1 MSLQF
6 LKDALEDIKALI
18 AITEQDISDIKV
30 ANNESIFARIPQK
43 EELTSSFIRKK
54 EAYAKSIEDRL
65 RKEYPNATLADL
77 TYEDKQKLLGEGAS
91 EFTAQLHHKLEELKK
106 LNYPFGKMSL
116 AVSEFYNSLLRNIIP
131 IEQQGYKK
139 SSLSNSSFLKTE
151 V

>member
-18 AITEQDISDIKV
+18 AITEQDISDIKA

-91 EFTAQLHHKLEELKK
+91 EFTAQLHDKLEELKK
-106 LNYPFGKMSL
+106 LNYRFGKMSL

>member
-91 EFTAQLHHKLEELKK
+91 EFTAQLHDKLEELKK
-106 LNYPFGKMSL
+106 LNYRFGKLSL

>member
-91 EFTAQLHHKLEELKK
+91 EFTAQLHDKLEELKK
-106 LNYPFGKMSL
+106 LNYRFGKMTL

>member
-91 EFTAQLHHKLEELKK
+91 EFTAQLHDKLEELKK
-106 LNYPFGKMSL
+106 LNYLFVKISL
-116 AVSEFYNSLLRNIIP
+116 AVSEFYNSLLSNIIP

-139 SSLSNSSFLKTE
+139 ISLSNSSFLKT
-151 V
+151 

>member
-77 TYEDKQKLLGEGAS
+77 TYEDKRKLLGEGAS
-91 EFTAQLHHKLEELKK
+91 EFTAQLHDKLEELKK
-106 LNYPFGKMSL
+106 LNYRFGKMSL

>member
-30 ANNESIFARIPQK
+30 ANNESIFERIPQK

-91 EFTAQLHHKLEELKK
+91 EFTAQLHDKLEELKK
-106 LNYPFGKMSL
+106 LNYRFGKMSL

>member
-30 ANNESIFARIPQK
+30 ANNESICARIPQK

-91 EFTAQLHHKLEELKK
+91 EFTAQLHDKLEELKK
-106 LNYPFGKMSL
+106 LNYRFGKMSL

>member
-1 MSLQF
+1 MQF

-91 EFTAQLHHKLEELKK
+91 EFTAQLHDKLEELKK
-106 LNYPFGKMSL
+106 LNYRFGKMSL

>member
-65 RKEYPNATLADL
+65 RKECPNATLADL

-91 EFTAQLHHKLEELKK
+91 EFTAQLHDKLEELKK
-106 LNYPFGKMSL
+106 LNYRFGKMSL

-139 SSLSNSSFLKTE
+139 RSLSNSAFLKTE

>member
-65 RKEYPNATLADL
+65 HKEYPNATLADL

-91 EFTAQLHHKLEELKK
+91 EFTAQLHDKLEELKK
-106 LNYPFGKMSL
+106 LNYRFGKMSL

>member
-30 ANNESIFARIPQK
+30 ANNEPIFARIPQK

-91 EFTAQLHHKLEELKK
+91 EFTAQLHDKLEELKK
-106 LNYPFGKMSL
+106 LNYRFGKMSL

>member
-91 EFTAQLHHKLEELKK
+91 EFTAQLHDKLEELKK
-106 LNYPFGKMSL
+106 LNYRFGKMSL

-131 IEQQGYKK
+131 IEQPGYKK
-139 SSLSNSSFLKTE
+139 SSLSNSSVLKTE

>member
-91 EFTAQLHHKLEELKK
+91 EFTAQLHDKLEELKK
-106 LNYPFGKMSL
+106 LNYRFGKISL
-116 AVSEFYNSLLRNIIP
+116 AVSEFYNSILRNIIP

>member
-91 EFTAQLHHKLEELKK
+91 EFTAQLHDKLEELKK
-106 LNYPFGKMSL
+106 LNYHFGKMSL

>member
-77 TYEDKQKLLGEGAS
+77 TYADKQKLLGEGAS
-91 EFTAQLHHKLEELKK
+91 EFTAQLHDKLEELKK
-106 LNYPFGKMSL
+106 LNYRFGKMSL

>member
-18 AITEQDISDIKV
+18 AIPEQDISDIKV

-91 EFTAQLHHKLEELKK
+91 EFTAQLHDKLEELKK
-106 LNYPFGKMSL
+106 LNYRFGKMSL

>member
-30 ANNESIFARIPQK
+30 ANNESIVARIPQK

-91 EFTAQLHHKLEELKK
+91 EFTAQLHDKLEELKK
-106 LNYPFGKMSL
+106 LNYLFGKMSL

-131 IEQQGYKK
+131 SEQQGYKK

>member
-91 EFTAQLHHKLEELKK
+91 EFTAQLHDKLEELKK
-106 LNYPFGKMSL
+106 LNYRFGKMSL

-131 IEQQGYKK
+131 IEQQG
-139 SSLSNSSFLKTE
+139 
-151 V
+151 

>member
-6 LKDALEDIKALI
+6 LKDALEAIKALI

-91 EFTAQLHHKLEELKK
+91 EFTAQLHDKLEGLKK
-106 LNYPFGKMSL
+106 LNYRFGKMSL

>member
-91 EFTAQLHHKLEELKK
+91 EFTAQLHDKLEELKK
-106 LNYPFGKMSL
+106 LNYRFGKMSL

-139 SSLSNSSFLKTE
+139 SSLSNYSFLKTE

>member
-91 EFTAQLHHKLEELKK
+91 EFTAQLHDKLEELKK
-106 LNYPFGKMSL
+106 LNYRFGKMSL

>member
-18 AITEQDISDIKV
+18 TITEQDISDIKV

-91 EFTAQLHHKLEELKK
+91 EFTAQLHDKLEELKK
-106 LNYPFGKMSL
+106 LNYRFGKMSL

>member
-91 EFTAQLHHKLEELKK
+91 EFTAQLHDKLEELKK
-106 LNYPFGKMSL
+106 LNYRFGKMSL
-116 AVSEFYNSLLRNIIP
+116 AVSELYNSLLRNIIP

>member
-30 ANNESIFARIPQK
+30 ANNEAIFARIPQK

-91 EFTAQLHHKLEELKK
+91 EFTAQLHDKLEELKK
-106 LNYPFGKMSL
+106 LNYRFGKMSL